1 MENRKEGDICGIF
14 REGEFALFADHTNF
28 DLMRAYG
35 NVRAYVKELNDKL
48 KECCLDDDRGY
59 IKCAVGA
66 SVYPETSDDYD
77 ELYEMAEKACEKA
90 EHSEDA
96 RAVIYDKKE
105 EEVSRS

>member
-1 MENRKEGDICGIF
+1 
-14 REGEFALFADHTNF
+14 
-28 DLMRAYG
+28 MRAYG

-77 ELYEMAEKACEKA
+77 ELYEWQKKP
-90 EHSEDA
+90 A
-96 RAVIYDKKE
+96 RKQNTVRTQE
-105 EEVSRS
+105 R